1 MKDILAL
8 IGLLCLAYL
17 ILSWASN
24 NPDKVSGAHSAV
36 DDAADSI
43 VDKTERAAREVSR

>member
-1 MKDILAL
+1 MKNILAL

-24 NPDKVSGAHSAV
+24 NPEEVSDVHSAV
-36 DDAADSI
+36 DNAAESI
-43 VDKTERAAREVSR
+43 VDKTERAAKEVSR